1 MANNDSKQGLSNYFV
16 ACAEDGA
23 KPKFDKPDVSSL
35 KQGKVVRLESDVS
48 KVQAWAGMQTE
59 RRNEGRMTVD
69 TSQAIQQKIA
79 DYQRE
84 NNIEVA
90 KQNPAGHINAATL
103 DAMRNDPNVPK
114 EVVESLAKVK
124 NFMVY
129 SKEITSD
136 AICKVPDVTDNQGFA
151 PVQTPE
157 EQANAARY
165 KSLNLSRADAPPS
178 VLAKNQAQA
187 LNEALSGYQKTA
199 GLPETGRF
207 DEATL
212 DKINNDPKAVGMK
225 EQYKVWDQAGLITED
240 GQWNQTREAQ
250 IRVGEWESRSHE
262 QTTQAPAANTGLM
275 SRLNDSFNI
284 QSQINLTQD
293 FKEANLSMIPLDKR
307 PDVTIV
313 KPQEPQQVNQNYLQ
327 ANMP

>member
-16 ACAEDGA
+16 ACAEDSA

-69 TSQAIQQKIA
+69 TRQAIQQKIA

-90 KQNPAGHINAATL
+90 GQNPAGHINAATL

-129 SKEITSD
+129 SKEITSE
-136 AICKVPDVTDNQGFA
+136 AICKIPDVTDNQGFA

-157 EQANAARY
+157 EIANAARY
-165 KSLNLSRADAPPS
+165 DSLNLSKADAPPS
-178 VLAKNQAQA
+178 VLAKNQA
-187 LNEALSGYQKTA
+187 EALGQVLTQYQKGA

-207 DEATL
+207 DNATL
-212 DKINNDPKAVGMK
+212 DQINNDPNATGMK
-225 EQYKVWDQAGLITED
+225 EQYKVWDNAGLITND
-240 GQWNQTREAQ
+240 GKWDQQREVQ
-250 IRVGEWESRSHE
+250 IRLGEWDARSNESSLS
-262 QTTQAPAANTGLM
+262 APAANTGLN
-275 SRLNDSFNI
+275 RLNDSFNI

-307 PDVTIV
+307 PDIAIAQ
-313 KPQEPQQVNQNYLQ
+313 PQEPQVNQNYLQ
-327 ANMP
+327 MNMP